1 MAFKLS
7 AVGQANGTTGW
18 TGTFATDTALF
29 LKVFAGEVL
38 TTFETNTVMLPL
50 HTVRTISS
58 GKSAQFPVTG
68 TATASYHVPG
78 QSIYLGNQVDGFM
91 STAAG
96 SYTGGFAATAF
107 NSTYLDQIKHAE
119 KVINI
124 DDELISAVF
133 VSNLDEARNHYDVR
147 SIYSTEMGR
156 ALAKQ
161 MDRNLIALGTLAAR
175 ESATITGGSGGS
187 ALTVTTQTTRA
198 ATPAADIIT
207 GIYSAAQKLDEKDVP
222 SEDRYCIVEPFIYYK
237 LVQEKSLINKD
248 FTDSNGGLD
257 SGMVL
262 EAAGVKIIKSN
273 NAAAVFGQNLSS
285 VTGRQNTYHG
295 NFQKTLGLVFHKSA
309 IGTVKLM
316 DLKMETEYSV
326 ERRGN
331 LMVAGYAVGHGILRP
346 EAAVEMV
353 IT

>member
-7 AVGQANGTTGW
+7 AIGQANGASGW
-18 TGTFATDTALF
+18 TGTYATDTNLF

-68 TATASYHVPG
+68 TATAGYHIPG
-78 QSIYLGNQVDGFM
+78 QSILLGNQLDGFIS
-91 STAAG
+91 STEG
-96 SYTGGFAATAF
+96 SYTGAAATAF
-107 NSTYLDQIKHAE
+107 NSTYLNQIKHAE

-124 DDELISAVF
+124 DDELISSCF
-133 VSNLDEARNHYDVR
+133 ISNLDEARNHYDVR
-147 SIYSTEMGR
+147 SIYSTEIGR

-161 MDRNLIALGTLAAR
+161 MDKNLIGLGLLAAR
-175 ESATITGGSGGS
+175 SSATITGGSGGS
-187 ALTVTTQTTRA
+187 SLDISTAVSRTAVT
-198 ATPAADIIT
+198 AADLIA
-207 GIYSAAQKLDEKDVP
+207 GIYSAAQALDEKDVP
-222 SEDRYCIVEPFIYYK
+222 TEDRYCILEPLFYYK

-248 FTDSNGGLD
+248 FSMANGDFAG
-257 SGMVL
+257 GMVL
-262 EAAGVKIIKSN
+262 EAAGVKIMKSN
-273 NAAAVFGQNLSS
+273 NATAVFGQTVSS
-285 VTGRQNTYHG
+285 ATGQQNTYSG
-295 NFQKTLGLVFHKSA
+295 NFSGTVGLVFHKSA

-331 LMVAGYAVGHGILRP
+331 LMVAGYALGHGILRP
-346 EAAVEMV
+346 EAAVELKQA
-353 IT
+353 

>member
-7 AVGQANGTTGW
+7 AIGQTNGSGGW
-18 TGTFATDTALF
+18 TGTYATDTALF

-68 TATASYHVPG
+68 TATAGYHIPG
-78 QSIYLGNQVDGFM
+78 QSILLGNQVDGFI
-91 STAAG
+91 AASSG
-96 SYTGGFAATAF
+96 ASATTAATAF
-107 NSTYLDQIKHAE
+107 NSTYLNQIKHAE

-124 DDELISAVF
+124 DDELISSCF

-147 SIYSTEMGR
+147 SIYSTELGR

-161 MDRNLIALGTLAAR
+161 MDKNLIGLGVLAAR
-175 ESATITGGSGGS
+175 ASATITGGSGGS
-187 ALTVTTQTTRA
+187 ALDISAASTRTAVSA
-198 ATPAADIIT
+198 AELIA
-207 GIYSAAQKLDEKDVP
+207 GIYSAAQALDEKDVP
-222 SEDRYCIVEPFIYYK
+222 ADDRYCILEPLFYYK

-248 FTDSNGGLD
+248 FSMANGDFAG
-257 SGMVL
+257 GMVL
-262 EAAGVKIIKSN
+262 EAAGVKIVKSN
-273 NAAAVFGQNLSS
+273 NAAAVFGQNLSG
-285 VTGRQNTYHG
+285 VTGQQNTYTG
-295 NFQKTLGLVFHKSA
+295 NFSGTVGLVFHKSA
-309 IGTVKLM
+309 VGTVKLM

-331 LMVAGYAVGHGILRP
+331 LMVAGYAIGHGILRP
-346 EAAVEMV
+346 EAAVELKQA
-353 IT
+353 